1 MATKGGMLSYVPR
14 NLLRG
19 LTMLGLVLAA
29 GTLGYVVIEGWQA
42 LDALYMTVITI
53 TTVGFKEV
61 RDVSTAGRVF
71 TLILIFTGM
80 GIMAYTVGM
89 VAQWMVEFQVRSIL
103 GRRKL
108 GRTIKSMKDHYIIC
122 GYGRIGKVVAQELE
136 SYGIPF
142 LVIDSNPESKQAF
155 EAQGIPY
162 IIDDA
167 TSEEVLVEAGVER
180 AKGLV
185 SAVLSNSDNVFITMS
200 ARVLN
205 PNLFILA
212 RADDEQTQK
221 KLLRAGANRV
231 ELPYLIGG
239 RKMAHSIIKPAV
251 TDFVD
256 LTVHDKGI
264 ELKMEEL
271 RVGEGS
277 RLSGVTLI
285 DSGIRQELNII
296 IVAIRKKS
304 GDMMFNPSSQ
314 SRMEADDTLIA
325 LGNSQDLNKLAAILA
340 GR

>member
-1 MATKGGMLSYVPR
+1 
-14 NLLRG
+14 
-19 LTMLGLVLAA
+19 MLGLVLAA

>member
-1 MATKGGMLSYVPR
+1 
-14 NLLRG
+14 
-19 LTMLGLVLAA
+19 
-29 GTLGYVVIEGWQA
+29 
-42 LDALYMTVITI
+42 
-53 TTVGFKEV
+53 
-61 RDVSTAGRVF
+61 
-71 TLILIFTGM
+71 M

-89 VAQWMVEFQVRSIL
+89 VAQWMVDFQIRSII

-108 GRTIKSMKDHYIIC
+108 GRAIKSMKDHYIIC

-136 SYGIPF
+136 SYRIPF
-142 LVIDSNPESKQAF
+142 VVIDSNTESKQAF
-155 EAQGIPY
+155 EAQGFTY

-167 TSEEVLVEAGVER
+167 TSEDVLLEAGVER

-185 SAVLSNSDNVFITMS
+185 SAVHTNADNMFITMS
-200 ARVLN
+200 GRVLN

-239 RKMAHSIIKPAV
+239 RKMAQSIVKPAV

-256 LTVHDKGI
+256 LTLHDNGI
-264 ELKMEEL
+264 ELRMEEL
-271 RVGEGS
+271 RVGGGS
-277 RLSGVTLI
+277 RLNGVTLI
-285 DSGIRQELNII
+285 DSGIRQEMDII
-296 IVAIRKKS
+296 IVAIRKKD
-304 GDMMFNPSSQ
+304 GEMIFNPSSQ

-325 LGNSQDLNKLAAILA
+325 LGHGQDLKRLASILA